1 MTFLRP
7 ADVRPAEKYFL
18 NFVRA
23 DAVFDFN
30 LINEPVFPDNF
41 MELHQAYRKLNSL
54 TFTFNNIIQHT
65 GAGPG
70 VVCACCV

>member
-1 MTFLRP
+1 
-7 ADVRPAEKYFL
+7 
-18 NFVRA
+18 
-23 DAVFDFN
+23 
-30 LINEPVFPDNF
+30 